1 MELFSESSQGLSAIN
16 YFAKSCNV
24 TLSTILDLEDDAILS
39 NYPENDTQSIDNIDG
54 SEVTETDSH
63 GVPTDQSKIK
73 KVVEPP
79 PVQGN
84 GSLR

>member
-1 MELFSESSQGLSAIN
+1 MVFIRSSQKRRSV
-16 YFAKSCNV
+16 YH
-24 TLSTILDLEDDAILS
+24 LDLEDDAIIS
-39 NYPENDTQSIDNIDG
+39 NHQENDTQSIDNIDG
-54 SEVTETDSH
+54 SEITETDSH

-84 GSLR
+84 DSLR